1 MISTSDGGNGDRP
14 LACCPECGAGVRT
27 DAVRC
32 WLCHRELGARD
43 PYSPPAEIALVPG
56 SGAAQFSLATILLVT
71 TLVAVCL
78 GVFRISPGFGVI
90 VVVLATPALVR
101 TIVAGTRE
109 KQRGHRLS
117 VAEKIGT
124 FVASFGVMILACV
137 AGIAAFL
144 AACFG
149 TCGLATAMNSAGPD
163 SAGPESEWLFIT
175 ALVVSTAIGLFVVG
189 LVIYAMR
196 PGRRS

>member
-1 MISTSDGGNGDRP
+1 MISTIDRGIGESP
-14 LACCPECGAGVRT
+14 VVHCPECGAGVRA
-27 DAVRC
+27 DAERC

-43 PYSPPAEIALVPG
+43 PYAPPAEIVLAPG
-56 SGAAQFSLATILLVT
+56 SGTAQFSLATILLVT

-124 FVASFGVMILACV
+124 FAASFGVMILACV

-149 TCGLATAMNSAGPD
+149 TCGLAAALSSAAPGT
-163 SAGPESEWLFIT
+163 GEWIFIV
-175 ALVVSTAIGLFVVG
+175 ALVVSAAIGLFVLG

-196 PGRRS
+196 PGRL